1 MNVKYNFKVT
11 FYCDVKYK
19 EERVSISGDFNT
31 QIAWLDAVK
40 QSVITATE
48 NNMRLIKI
56 SLVNIEEE

>member
-1 MNVKYNFKVT
+1 MNVRYNFKLT
-11 FYCDVKYK
+11 FYCDGKYK
-19 EERVSISGDFNT
+19 EERASISGDFNT